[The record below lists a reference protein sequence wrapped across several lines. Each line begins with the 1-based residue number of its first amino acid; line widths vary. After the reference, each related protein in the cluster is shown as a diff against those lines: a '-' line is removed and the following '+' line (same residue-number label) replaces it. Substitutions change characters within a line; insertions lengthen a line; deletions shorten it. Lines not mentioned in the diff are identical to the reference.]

1 MTFHE
6 AAPLKTLLAL
16 WQSPAFRLKP
26 NKIKLKM
33 PNVSLASGTFLQQQK
48 GANGIQ
54 TIRPFNFQAK
64 LKKLTH

>member
-1 MTFHE
+1 
-6 AAPLKTLLAL
+6 
-16 WQSPAFRLKP
+16 
-26 NKIKLKM
+26 M